1 MGKFKLYYF
10 SSRSL
15 TFVEAKWFKTK
26 FAFLA
31 ALLGMVV
38 LVVGFEVNQLY
49 DDPLGLG
56 IHRNRA
62 LVAENTVLKDQLKVF
77 SSRLQ
82 GLYGR
87 LTTLSDRT
95 NELRLLV
102 DLPKIDEDTRKAGYG
117 GTDDRIDFGTTAG
130 VNSMLNDLRSTITK
144 AERELQLQHASYRE
158 TIDKYEHNKDL
169 YRSLP
174 AIKPMEGY
182 YSMHDFGMRLHP
194 VFGVRRPHEG
204 IDISNDVGTLVYATG
219 DGVVASAGRTE
230 AGYGIMILVD
240 HGFGYASVYAHLSK
254 PLVRAGQRV
263 KRGDLI
269 ALSGRTGIVTGPHL
283 HYEVRLNGVLQ
294 NPVDYFFDDVDYQ
307 SIKDQLASQQ

>member
-1 MGKFKLYYF
+1 MGKFRLYYF

-15 TFVEAKWFKTK
+15 TFVEARWFKTK
-26 FAFLA
+26 FALLA
-31 ALLGMVV
+31 ALLGMVM

-49 DDPLGLG
+49 EDPLGLG

-62 LVAENTVLKDQLKVF
+62 LVAENTVLKNQLKVF

-82 GLYGR
+82 TLYSR
-87 LTTLSDRT
+87 LTALSDRT

-117 GTDDRIDFGTTAG
+117 GTDDRVDFGTAAG

-144 AERELQLQHASYRE
+144 AERELQLQQASYRE
-158 TIDKYEHNKDL
+158 TIEKYEHNKDL
-169 YRSLP
+169 YRCLP
-174 AIKPMEGY
+174 AIKPMEGF

-204 IDISNDVGTLVYATG
+204 IDISNDIGTPVYATG

-230 AGYGIMILVD
+230 AGYGIMILVN

-254 PLVRAGQRV
+254 PLVAAGQRV

-294 NPVDYFFDDVDYQ
+294 NPVDYFFDDIDYQ
-307 SIKDQLASQQ
+307 SIKDQLAGRQ